1 MDSPAPPAEAIDRP
15 SLRREGSDEL
25 RRSVV
30 KLFVVVKEPNYYKPW
45 ELSHQHTSG
54 GSACIVDG
62 NRILTN
68 AHVVANQLFIQALK
82 PGDAKKYTARLLHVD
97 HDTETALLAV
107 DDPAFWHGTAPVRF
121 GELPPRNADVVV
133 YGFPVG
139 GNELC
144 ITAGVVSRIE
154 MRTYTHSQRDLLAL
168 QTDAAINPGN
178 SGGPVFMDGAL
189 VGIAFQSYKRKDLEK
204 AGYVVP
210 IPIIRHMFADL
221 EDGAIGGVPDLGVY
235 WQKLENAA
243 LREYFGV
250 ASGHDGVRV
259 SRVLHG
265 SSADGALEIDDV
277 IVAIDGAAVAGDGTV
292 LLRDQDRVMFQHP
305 IAMKQIGER
314 VELSIVRRGELRDV
328 SLALRPFV
336 SLVGP
341 PRPDRRPS
349 YLVVAGLLFTPLS
362 YEYMAEWEWARNHHR
377 YESYRHETFPS
388 SRRREIVLIREVLA
402 HEINLGYHQ
411 MSDAVVE
418 RVNGIEI
425 AELGDVVRALA
436 SPLGKFHV
444 IETDYHGPRGES
456 RRVDYHSSYGTRIV
470 LDASACERAT
480 VEIMA
485 QHGIP
490 QDRSEDLRGR

>member
-1 MDSPAPPAEAIDRP
+1 MDSDA
-15 SLRREGSDEL
+15 L
-25 RRSVV
+25 RRSLV
-30 KLFVVVKEPNYYKPW
+30 KLFTVVKEPNYYKPW

-68 AHVVANQLFIQALK
+68 AHVVANQLYVQALK
-82 PGDAKKYTARLLHVD
+82 PGDTKKYTARLLHVD
-97 HDTETALLAV
+97 HDTETALLTV
-107 DDPAFWHGTAPVRF
+107 DDHAFWEGTTPARF
-121 GELPPRNADVVV
+121 GELPPRNADVTV

-154 MRTYTHSQRDLLAL
+154 VRTYTHSQRDLLAL

-210 IPIIRHMFADL
+210 IPVIRHMFSDL

-235 WQKLENAA
+235 WQKLDNSA
-243 LREYFGV
+243 LREYLGV
-250 ASGHDGVRV
+250 GSDHAGVRV

-265 SSADGALEIDDV
+265 SSADGSLEIDDV
-277 IVAIDGAAVAGDGTV
+277 IVAIDGSPVASDGTV
-292 LLRDQDRVMFQHP
+292 PLRDQDRVAFQHL
-305 IAMKQIGER
+305 IAMKQIGDR
-314 VELSIVRRGELRDV
+314 AELSIVRRAEPLRV
-328 SLALRPFV
+328 PVTLGPYV
-336 SLVGP
+336 SLVPP
-341 PRPDRRPS
+341 PRPDRRPT
-349 YLVVAGLLFTPLS
+349 YIMFAGLLFTPLS
-362 YEYMAEWEWARNHHR
+362 YEYMAEWEWAGNHHR
-377 YESYRHETFPS
+377 YENYRHEVFPS
-388 SRRREIVLIREVLA
+388 ARRREIVLIRAVLA

-418 RVNGIEI
+418 RVNGVEI
-425 AELGDVVRALA
+425 SDMSDIARALA
-436 SPLGKFHV
+436 SPLGRFHV
-444 IETDYHGPRGES
+444 IETDYHGPRSES
-456 RRVDYHSSYGTRIV
+456 RRVDYHASYGTRIV

-480 VEIMA
+480 LEIME

-490 QDRSEDLRGR
+490 HARSIDLRQ